1 MTFLPQ
7 LPSVPWCLP
16 VCPDSLTP
24 SFTAP
29 EWLSPGCSFA
39 AVMTSLHGSRQH
51 SLRESLELHPSQ
63 LQAEADVERTTSVFT
78 SEPLPEPQVPA
89 LDAARVSTWRTP
101 VTALSKKVF
110 GQLLGTNPFKNS
122 YLDLYDPLESKTH
135 KAIAIGSA
143 IFAIAAG
150 VPLPIIGYIF
160 GKIINSFPPEPD
172 ALTQRLIQLIGVA
185 IAYFGATTIYTIGFG
200 LTAEN
205 VSLKLRQQLLRCLLH
220 LDQAYLDTHD
230 IDVNGLLTEKMD
242 TVQAG
247 CSEKVGIFI
256 QAISYF
262 VAAFIVGF
270 ILDARLA
277 GILLASVVPAV
288 TISFVVLSP
297 AVSKCSKTVIKKNE
311 RANEVVESALGAV
324 RIVQAFDMVEELCR
338 RHTQNVDE
346 ATRANLKKA
355 ALSSLQAAMVYF
367 IAYSANAL
375 AFYLGS
381 REASGGHAGTVYAV
395 VFLILDASFVVGQ
408 FAPFLEIFARA
419 ASAKSTIQDLI
430 DEGSTAYSAG
440 TYRRT
445 ELRPDFARCDIEF
458 KGVEFQYPARPTVKT
473 LKGLNLHLKAGTF
486 TSVVGTSGGGKS
498 TLVALLLGIY
508 DYSGRIDI
516 GGNDVKAIDST
527 YLRSKIAVLDQDSI
541 LFSGTVFDNV
551 CYGLLGQDVTEDEK
565 QARFDQALKD
575 ANVDFLHQLP
585 NGVHTRLGNE
595 TALSGG
601 QRQRVCLARALIK
614 RPSVLILD
622 EPTSALDARSEV
634 AVVEA
639 VKKIAATGVTVMM
652 IAHRLSTTLDS
663 DLVAVVSDGEVV
675 EHGTPRAL
683 ATKEDSVFR
692 GLLNAQNT
700 TFDDVDGTA
709 DEEKLALEASPTK
722 SSTVSLAPR
731 PSTPGKQPDA
741 ADSPAQ
747 LGLWTIAKR
756 IGSIAK
762 SEGLLAVVGLFAST
776 VSGGILLGQ
785 ALVFGH
791 LITLLNDGTSNP
803 NYYSRADFFCLIF
816 FVLALVALASY
827 LTSGTVFGM
836 ISSKI
841 TGRVQTRL
849 LHTLLQLDVA
859 WFSESGHSVQQLMSK
874 FTKDPGD
881 LSALGGVALG
891 AIFTI
896 FTSVI
901 GGIILSMIVAWKISV
916 VLLAA
921 VPVMLVAGWA
931 RLRLLTESETQHRE
945 AYTNA
950 TALAAEACRNRR
962 AVTALCL
969 EQHLIDDYQKALHAP
984 FQKLRRFVYYANTLL
999 AFCFSITYFVY
1010 ALAYWWGSKQV
1021 RNGMYTTTDFFIVL
1035 PALLFSAQS
1044 AGQFFSLSPEI
1055 ARAKT
1060 ASRSIFTLL
1069 DAQPTIMQ
1077 SQIRPDSL
1085 ETKSGSTTSSLVSSD
1100 LGKSSN
1106 LVVVKPKVEF
1116 KDVTLLYPN
1125 SSKAS
1130 LRNISLSIAPGQ
1142 TVAFCGPS
1150 GAGKSS
1156 AMALIERFYDV
1167 TEGSLFYDGR
1177 DVRELDVR
1185 LLRSHM
1191 GLVSQDPDLFS
1202 GSISYNVK
1210 LGAPPGMP
1218 VTEDDVQAAC
1228 KKCGLHDFITSLP
1241 EGYNTE
1247 CGSSS
1252 ASKLSGGQKQRLAI
1266 ARALV
1271 RNPEVLLL
1279 DEPTSA
1285 LDAHSEAHVQESLNE
1300 AAKGRTTIIVAH
1312 RLASI
1317 QHADQIFVFDGGKC
1331 VARGTHA
1338 ELMQEAGLYATMAKA
1353 QSLT

>member
-1 MTFLPQ
+1 M
-7 LPSVPWCLP
+7 S
-16 VCPDSLTP
+16 
-24 SFTAP
+24 
-29 EWLSPGCSFA
+29 
-39 AVMTSLHGSRQH
+39 SLHGGREYAH
-51 SLRESLELHPSQ
+51 RESLELRPSRGQ
-63 LQAEADVERTTSVFT
+63 SDAELERGNSEFT
-78 SEPLPEPQVPA
+78 SEPLPEPQVAP
-89 LDAARVSTWRTP
+89 LDSARVSTWRTP
-101 VTALSKKVF
+101 VTAFSKKVF
-110 GQLLGTNPFKNS
+110 GQLLGINPFKNS
-122 YLDLYDPLESKTH
+122 YLDLYDPLETKTH

-143 IFAIAAG
+143 IFAIIAG

-160 GKIINSFPPEPD
+160 GKIINEFPPEQN
-172 ALTQRLIQLIGVA
+172 ALDQRLIQLIGVA
-185 IAYFGATTIYTIGFG
+185 IGYFGATTIYTIGFG

-270 ILDARLA
+270 ILDAKLA
-277 GILLASVVPAV
+277 GILLASVVPAI
-288 TISFVVLSP
+288 TISFAILSP
-297 AVSKCSKTVIKKNE
+297 AVSKCSSTVSKKNE
-311 RANEVVESALGAV
+311 RANDVVESALGAV
-324 RIVQAFDMVEELCR
+324 RIVQAFDMIEELCR
-338 RHTQNVDE
+338 RHTENVDE

-355 ALSSLQAAMVYF
+355 AFSALQAAMVYF

-381 REASGGHAGTVYAV
+381 RSADGGNAGTVYAV

-419 ASAKSTIQDLI
+419 ASAKSTIQELI
-430 DEGSTAYSAG
+430 DEGSTTYNAG
-440 TYRRT
+440 TYRKT
-445 ELRPDFARCDIEF
+445 ELRPEFANCDIEF
-458 KGVEFQYPARPTVKT
+458 KDVEFQYPARPTVKT
-473 LKGLNLHLKAGTF
+473 LKGLNLRLKAGNF
-486 TSVVGTSGGGKS
+486 TSLVGTSGGGKS

-516 GGNDVKAIDST
+516 GGNDIKTIDST

-551 CYGLLGQDVTEDEK
+551 CYGLLGQDVSDDEK
-565 QARFDQALKD
+565 KARCDQALKD
-575 ANVDFLHQLP
+575 ANVDFLSQLP
-585 NGVHTRLGNE
+585 KGVHTRLGNE
-595 TALSGG
+595 TSLSGG

-634 AVVEA
+634 AVVDA
-639 VKKIAATGVTVMM
+639 VKKVAANGVTVIM

-663 DLVAVVSDGEVV
+663 DFVAVVSDGEVV
-675 EHGTPRAL
+675 EQGTPREL

-692 GLLNAQNT
+692 GLLDAQNT
-700 TFDDVDGTA
+700 TFDDT
-709 DEEKLALEASPTK
+709 EESAEEERPTLKASRTK
-722 SSTVSLAPR
+722 SSLFSHPSR
-731 PSTPGKQPDA
+731 PNTRGKQESDA
-741 ADSPAQ
+741 VDVTDTQSK
-747 LGLWTIAKR
+747 LSIGTIAKR
-756 IGSIAK
+756 IGSIMK
-762 SEGLLAVVGLFAST
+762 SDSWLAVAGLFASI

-785 ALVFGH
+785 ALVFGQ

-803 NYYSRADFFCLIF
+803 DYYSRSDFFCLIF

-827 LTSGTVFGM
+827 FTSGTVFGM

-849 LHTLLQLDVA
+849 LHKLLQLDVA

-901 GGIILSMIVAWKISV
+901 GGIILSMIVAWKIAV

-921 VPVMLVAGWA
+921 VPIMLIAGWA
-931 RLRLLTESETQHRE
+931 RLRLLTASETQHRE
-945 AYTNA
+945 AYTDA

-969 EQHLIDDYQKALHAP
+969 EQHLIDDYQNSLQAP
-984 FQKLRRFVYYANTLL
+984 FKKLRRFVYYANTLL

-1010 ALAYWWGSKQV
+1010 ALAYWWGSQQV

-1044 AGQFFSLSPEI
+1044 AGHFFSLSPEI

-1077 SQIRPDSL
+1077 SQVRPGPPES
-1085 ETKSGSTTSSLVSSD
+1085 KSSTTSSLVSSK
-1100 LGKSSN
+1100 LSKSSN
-1106 LVVVKPKVEF
+1106 VDMAKPKLEF
-1116 KDVTLLYPN
+1116 KDVSLLYPN

-1130 LRNISLSIAPGQ
+1130 LRNIDLSIAPGS
-1142 TVAFCGPS
+1142 TVAFVGPS

-1167 TEGSLFYDGR
+1167 TEGSLLYDGR
-1177 DVRELDVR
+1177 DVREMDVR

-1202 GSISYNVK
+1202 GSIYYNVK

-1218 VTEDDVQAAC
+1218 VTDDDVQAAC

-1252 ASKLSGGQKQRLAI
+1252 ASRLSGGQKQRLAI

-1317 QHADQIFVFDGGKC
+1317 QHADQIFVFDGGQC

-1338 ELMQEAGLYATMAKA
+1338 ELVQEAGLYATMAKTQA
-1353 QSLT
+1353 LT